1 MHARN
6 TPPLRIPLQEIWK
19 WATETLNLLLTT
31 SLRKKA
37 HKVWRHHLLSETLQ
51 DGALPCLS
59 AGWDHGEGSMAFQEY
74 QPDRTTPVR
83 KNTLSNRKH
92 LLRQCLIITQMT
104 ILIFSVMPQDAR
116 GSDEPVCGTWEAKSK
131 TSQNICLLTYEVHR
145 MSGTGVLNK

>member
-92 LLRQCLIITQMT
+92 LLRQCLIIYHPNDNTY
-104 ILIFSVMPQDAR
+104 IFCHAPGCKRLRWTCVWYMGSKEQD
-116 GSDEPVCGTWEAKSK
+116 
-131 TSQNICLLTYEVHR
+131 LTKHLPPDLR
-145 MSGTGVLNK
+145 SP